1 LLLLS
6 SGRIVDA
13 GQPTLAVFRIVRQI
27 AFFMR
32 IAFQIEQFFVFE
44 FEGKS
49 PRAPGK
55 ALPLG

>member
-1 LLLLS
+1 LTQVGQCLL
-6 SGRIVDA
+6 
-13 GQPTLAVFRIVRQI
+13 VFRVIRQI

-32 IAFQIEQFFVFE
+32 IAFQVEQFFVFE

-49 PRAPGK
+49 PRAPGQ